1 MWKVATWVAVLDS
14 ENQSN
19 VTNNERGS
27 SQKSYKKNKL
37 DQKLNAI
44 SGSSIVDLPERNN
57 SASSSKSGISDNYS
71 DVSDDKR
78 DSKDSRGSRLLSNF
92 NNSHNSGGNNVGG
105 GKTNSK
111 CKVIKEKSPTKSQV
125 YECLIS
131 QVNEKENR
139 IAKIIKD
146 AVNDAFARQKIE
158 EIPVSKLSQAMIMK
172 IESKIGI
179 REIRMLH
186 EEFDELL
193 PRDVDKF
200 IWNMDIDEPKH
211 MNDIKNWFQDAL
223 GLPKKF
229 VIKNIH
235 KEITYERYLQTANV
249 LLKGKADLSI
259 GPGGTSCIWVEIKK
273 DVHQGEAQAIG
284 ELLIADKIFA
294 LGPMVVLTDCVES
307 WIIYFIIKQ
316 DDEFYIAI
324 GDIND
329 RGVALAIIRTFLL
342 QEEQKY
348 NNLIKGDLAPIIVKL
363 PTPFRNKARF
373 KETIV

>member
-1 MWKVATWVAVLDS
+1 MLSKDLFL
-14 ENQSN
+14 
-19 VTNNERGS
+19 RS

>member
-1 MWKVATWVAVLDS
+1 MIFTLISSNKINR
-14 ENQSN
+14 NQSN

>member
-1 MWKVATWVAVLDS
+1 M
-14 ENQSN
+14 
-19 VTNNERGS
+19 
-27 SQKSYKKNKL
+27 SQIMKE
-37 DQKLNAI
+37 DQVK
-44 SGSSIVDLPERNN
+44 
-57 SASSSKSGISDNYS
+57 KSGISDNYS

-111 CKVIKEKSPTKSQV
+111 CLLDDWSDKEDWEPQSIERYLKNSSSSSKVIKEKSPTKSQV